1 MEDRIES
8 GYTERQGFALIA
20 LLVIIAVTAA
30 WWALALWPVGAEPEW
45 LVRTR
50 AACFG
55 SAQGGLPNS
64 GGWILLIG
72 EPIGMF
78 GALIALWG
86 RSLRR
91 DLRWLRA
98 RRWGRLSLATVAAG
112 LVVASGALAVRVARA
127 LPAGDEFPVNMRG
140 VPVKVDRPAPT
151 VALVD
156 QHGAR
161 TSLADFRGSRALV
174 TFAFGHCATMCP
186 AIVSD
191 LKAARRN
198 ASREDLPIVVITLDP
213 WRDTPERLPG
223 MVEHWQLGPHDRV
236 LSGSIPEVELML
248 DDLSIARRR
257 DLQTGDIVHTSTVI
271 LLDEKGS
278 IAWRVDGSPL
288 AGTPVLLDSSE
299 RKI

>member
-1 MEDRIES
+1 MEDRLET

-55 SAQGGLPNS
+55 SARGGLPNS

-78 GALIALWG
+78 GALVALWG
-86 RSLRR
+86 RSLSR

-98 RRWGRLSLATVAAG
+98 RRWGRLSLATVTLGLAA
-112 LVVASGALAVRVARA
+112 ASVALAFRVARA

-140 VPVKVDRPAPT
+140 VPVKVHRPAPT
-151 VALVD
+151 VSLID
-156 QHGAR
+156 QHGAA

-174 TFAFGHCATMCP
+174 TFAFGHCTTMCP

-191 LKAARRN
+191 LKAARRT
-198 ASREDLPIVVITLDP
+198 ARREDLPIVVVTLDP
-213 WRDTPERLPG
+213 WRDTPERLQTI
-223 MVEHWQLGPHDRV
+223 VQHWQLGPQDRV
-236 LSGSIPEVELML
+236 LSGSIPEVERLL
-248 DDLSIARRR
+248 DEFGIARRR
-257 DLQTGDIVHTSTVI
+257 DLRTGDIIHTSTVM

-278 IAWRVDGSPL
+278 IAWRVDGAPL
-288 AGTPVLLDSSE
+288 TGQEL
-299 RKI
+299 R